1 LRKISHS
8 KNFRRATHPQNQ
20 IEEQARPEGI
30 LRPKIGNRQA
40 SVARNVQ
47 QDSAKEKNGNIQKI
61 KANSEEN
68 I

>member
-8 KNFRRATHPQNQ
+8 KNFRRSTHHQNQ
-20 IEEQARPEGI
+20 IKEQARPEGL
-30 LRPKIGNRQA
+30 LRPEIGNRQA
-40 SVARNVQ
+40 SAARNVQ
-47 QDSAKEKNGNIQKI
+47 QDSTKEKNGNIQKI